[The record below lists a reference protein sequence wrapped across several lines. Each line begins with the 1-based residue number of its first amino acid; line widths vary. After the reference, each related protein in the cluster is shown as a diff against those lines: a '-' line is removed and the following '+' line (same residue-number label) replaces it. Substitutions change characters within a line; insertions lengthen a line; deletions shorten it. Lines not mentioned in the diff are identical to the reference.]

1 MIIFLSLQM
10 FHQKQQYLIL
20 VVLKFMQYIEKFND
34 YIMIDININ
43 SNIELNM
50 SNNKINDHVS

>member
-1 MIIFLSLQM
+1 MIIFLSMQM

-34 YIMIDININ
+34 YIVIDINTN
-43 SNIELNM
+43 SSIELNRIE
-50 SNNKINDHVS
+50 NKINDYIS